1 MSERST
7 TRFSSMDHEELPTS
21 YGRVDFHRS
30 PFLVFWEI
38 TQACDLV
45 CKHCRACAQPDRHPA
60 ELTGPLCRMLIKQ
73 LARFPHKPVLVLTGG
88 DPMKREDVFD
98 IVRRG
103 VEARLTV
110 TMTPS
115 PTPLV
120 TPQAIAELKRVGL
133 SRLAI
138 SLDGVEEATHDA
150 IRGWAGSFQR
160 ALQIIREART
170 VGLPVQINTA
180 LSKRNVTQVD
190 AMAEFLATLDII
202 LWSVFFLVPVGRGV
216 GEDRIAPEDY
226 EAVFERLWHHAQR
239 KPYSIKTTEAHHYRR
254 FVLQHGGDPQRGAGE
269 EAAYP
274 DPIQRAPLGVSDGK
288 GCMFISHI
296 GQIFPSGFL
305 PIEAGRFPRDSV
317 VDVYQNAAMFK
328 QLRDPDGFG
337 GKCGRCE
344 FRHICG
350 GSRARAYAVTGDYLA
365 AEPDCLYQ
373 PDEPGD
379 QA

>member
-1 MSERST
+1 MRQAEWQMAAYSRAD
-7 TRFSSMDHEELPTS
+7 FDH
-21 YGRVDFHRS
+21 S

-60 ELTGPLCRMLIKQ
+60 ELNGHLCRRLIEQ
-73 LARFPHKPVLVLTGG
+73 IASFPNKPVLVLTGG
-88 DPMKREDVFD
+88 DPMKRDDVFD
-98 IVRRG
+98 IVHSG
-103 VEARLTV
+103 VEAGLTV

-120 TPQAIAELKRVGL
+120 TPQAIEQLQAAGL
-133 SRLAI
+133 SRLAV
-138 SLDGVEEATHDA
+138 SLDGADDATHDG
-150 IRGWAGSFQR
+150 IRGVSGSFQR
-160 ALQIIREART
+160 ALQVLREARAT
-170 VGLPVQINTA
+170 GLPVQINTTI
-180 LSKRNVTQVD
+180 SKRNVEQVD
-190 AMAEFLATLDII
+190 AMAAFIANLNIL

-216 GEDRIAPEDY
+216 DEERIASDQYED
-226 EAVFERLWHHAQR
+226 VFKRLWHHAQR

-254 FVLQHGGDPQRGAGE
+254 FVLQQNGNPQCGAGE
-269 EAAYP
+269 VAAQA
-274 DPIQRAPLGVSDGK
+274 DPVQRAPLGVSDGK
-288 GCMFISHI
+288 GCMFVSHI

-317 VDVYQNAAMFK
+317 VDVYQNAPLFME
-328 QLRDPDGFG
+328 LRDPDRFG

-365 AEPDCLYQ
+365 AEPDCVYQ
-373 PDEPGD
+373 PAEPRD
-379 QA
+379 